1 MVMPTNNQAWPPTSQ
16 NNIQTAYQQADAW
29 YTGDEEALTN
39 QYAYGQNTRSL
50 GLFGQVKRFF
60 WGTPTPA
67 NSLQRPVKLHVPLPA
82 EISRMSGAQLFAE
95 MPTVHLGDMDGD
107 SDDTGVTDTAQ
118 GKRLADTL
126 TGLLDDTTHAELLKA
141 AEYASAF
148 GGVFLRVMWDVD
160 VADKPFINAVSPDNA
175 IPTFGLGGHL
185 RSVIFWSQLPPVDGS
200 RLSYMLL
207 EEYTPGRIEYALYQ
221 SGDTHSLGVR
231 VPLEAHPATSSL
243 QVDDQSGISTG
254 SGLNLAVYI
263 PNMPA
268 RRLRRDPT
276 ALHLGRSDYEGAEG
290 LFDALD
296 EAYTSW
302 MRDIRL
308 AKARVFVS
316 RQLLQQGK
324 PGQGASFDM
333 DREIFSPV
341 ESPPGST
348 LSENSLLTP
357 FQPEIRWESH
367 QQTCRE
373 LLERAYSA
381 CGYSSSTFGS
391 SSDVAMTATE
401 VQARE
406 KLTMLTRGSKILYWR
421 PQLRSLYAAL
431 MDVNSM
437 VFHGPPRGQAI
448 PDVEFP
454 PAATDSP
461 NTVAQTLSLLNSAEA
476 ASVRVR
482 VQMLHPDW
490 TDREIDSEVAQI
502 KSDLSLLPMN
512 SDANLYAAVADNGS
526 TTGGVKT
533 DQTGSYTTTATG
545 GE

>member
-1 MVMPTNNQAWPPTSQ
+1 
-16 NNIQTAYQQADAW
+16 
-29 YTGDEEALTN
+29 
-39 QYAYGQNTRSL
+39 
-50 GLFGQVKRFF
+50 
-60 WGTPTPA
+60 
-67 NSLQRPVKLHVPLPA
+67 
-82 EISRMSGAQLFAE
+82 
-95 MPTVHLGDMDGD
+95 
-107 SDDTGVTDTAQ
+107 
-118 GKRLADTL
+118 
-126 TGLLDDTTHAELLKA
+126 
-141 AEYASAF
+141 
-148 GGVFLRVMWDVD
+148 MWDVD

-268 RRLRRDPT
+268 RRLRRDPN

-437 VFHGPPRGQAI
+437 VFQGPPRGQAI

-533 DQTGSYTTTATG
+533 DQTGSYTTTG

>member
-1 MVMPTNNQAWPPTSQ
+1 MVMPADNQAWPPTSQ

-29 YTGDEEALTN
+29 YTGDEETLTN

-67 NSLQRPVKLHVPLPA
+67 DSLQRPVKLHVPLPA
-82 EISRMSGAQLFAE
+82 EISRMSADQLFAE
-95 MPTVHLGDMDGD
+95 MPTIHLGDMDGD
-107 SDDTGVTDTAQ
+107 SDDTGITTRSEGDE
-118 GKRLADTL
+118 LAETL

-148 GGVFLRVMWDVD
+148 GGVYLRVMWDMTVD
-160 VADKPFINAVSPDNA
+160 DKPFINTVSPDNA
-175 IPTFGLGGHL
+175 LPTFGLGGRL
-185 RSVIFWSQLPPVDGS
+185 QSVIFWSQLPPIDGL
-200 RLSYMLL
+200 RFTYTLL

-221 SGDTHSLGVR
+221 SASSHTLGIR
-231 VPLEAHPATSSL
+231 IPLATHPATQGL
-243 QVDDQSGISTG
+243 QVDGASGIDTG
-254 SGLNLAVYI
+254 SPFTLAVYV

-268 RRLRRDPT
+268 RRLRRDPM
-276 ALHLGRSDYEGAEG
+276 AMHLGRSDYEGADG

-308 AKARVFVS
+308 AKARVFANRS
-316 RQLLQQGK
+316 MLQQGK
-324 PGQGASFDM
+324 PGQGASFDT
-333 DREIFSPV
+333 DREIFTPLDAA
-341 ESPPGST
+341 PGST
-348 LSENSLLTP
+348 LNQGKLLETY
-357 FQPEIRWESH
+357 QPDIRWEAH
-367 QQTCRE
+367 QQTCRD

-381 CGYSSSTFGS
+381 CGYSSSTFGDA
-391 SSDVAMTATE
+391 SDVAMTATE

-421 PQLRSLYAAL
+421 PQLRRLYAAL
-431 MDVNSM
+431 LDVNTF
-437 VFHGPPRGQAI
+437 VFHGPSRGDAI

-454 PAATDSP
+454 PAATDAP
-461 NTVAQTLSLLNSAEA
+461 NTVAQTLSLLNTAEA
-476 ASVRVR
+476 TSVRVR

-490 TDREIDSEVAQI
+490 TDREIDSEVLQI
-502 KSDLSLLPMN
+502 KNDLSLLPIN

-526 TTGGVKT
+526 TTGGVDA
-533 DQTGSYTTTATG
+533 DQTGSYTPS
-545 GE
+545 GERG